1 MHKPARQ
8 NAIERAIGW
17 ERGMLAQT
25 KRAVF
30 PELST
35 TQGIA
40 AAVGLPLALAKRNL
54 RQWKDECRIFSV
66 EDKGTEY
73 FPLFALDPR
82 ANFHPYPAVAEIL
95 SIFRDWSPLGIAAW
109 FVGVNSFLDDQRPK
123 DILDVDPA
131 WVIDA
136 AKDEVAECQHG

>member
-1 MHKPARQ
+1 MRKPSRR
-8 NAIERAIGW
+8 NTFDGAIAW
-17 ERGMLAQT
+17 ELGMLALT
-25 KRAVF
+25 KRVVL

-35 TQGIA
+35 TQEIA
-40 AAVGLPLALAKRNL
+40 AAAGLPLALVKRNL
-54 RQWKDECRIFSV
+54 RKWKDEGRIFAV
-66 EDKGTEY
+66 EEKGTGY
-73 FPLFALDPR
+73 YPFFALDPR

-95 SIFRDWSPLGIAAW
+95 SELRDLSPFGIAAW

-136 AKDEVAECQHG
+136 AKDEADKSKHG